1 MHENLDE
8 NDDRMKED
16 QDTLDGI
23 MALEND
29 AFHAMHCFKVRLWE
43 IQNEVYNASEK
54 VQFSVSKLLNDAGET
69 GGHRVCGRTRA
80 LMVLASL
87 GIITDIPS
95 RVIGVVLYVYAPEGE
110 EFQLRKKDISQM
122 ENKNAVQT
130 LLENG
135 MIDDNISEPLL
146 LGMKLGIFRSSR
158 KQFRQGVLIQNNT
171 IIELKGTASATER
184 LAERDPFILQQLPKI
199 VDFAKVIRVDR
210 RDNTLKWVCI
220 DDSSLRG
227 WVRMDGVQIANTTY
241 EVDSESDDESGSW
254 LNGNY

>member
-8 NDDRMKED
+8 NDDQMNED
-16 QDTLDGI
+16 QDILGGI

-29 AFHAMHCFKVRLWE
+29 AFHAMHCFKVRVWE
-43 IQNEVYNASEK
+43 IQEEAYNASEK
-54 VQFSVSKLLNDAGET
+54 TQFSVSKLLNGVGET
-69 GGHRVCGRTRA
+69 GGHRVSGRTRA
-80 LMVLASL
+80 LMVLAAI

-95 RVIGVVLYVYAPEGE
+95 RVIGAVLYVYAPEGE
-110 EFQLRKKDISQM
+110 EFQLKKKDISQI
-122 ENKNAVQT
+122 ENKNVIQT

-135 MIDDNISEPLL
+135 AIDVKISEPLL
-146 LGMKLGIFRSSR
+146 LGLKLGIFGSSR

-171 IIELKGTASATER
+171 IIELKGNASATER

-210 RDNTLKWVCI
+210 RDNTLKWTCI
-220 DDSSLRG
+220 DDPSLRG

-254 LNGNY
+254 LND